1 MSQENVEVIRRWF
14 DAWNRADLDTFSS
27 FFDADAE
34 VITDPSWM
42 ESGPFKGRDAIREW
56 YEGLREA
63 WAGRNQIVITD
74 LFAVG
79 DMVVARVD
87 WQVRGR
93 TSGID
98 TDLDATSI
106 STVERRKIVRQR
118 WFFDHRD
125 ALEAAGLSE

>member
-1 MSQENVEVIRRWF
+1 MF
-14 DAWNRADLDTFSS
+14 DAWNRADHETYSS

-34 VITDPSWM
+34 VITDPSWV

-56 YEGLREA
+56 YQGLREA
-63 WAGRNQIVITD
+63 WAERDQIVITD

-79 DMVVARVD
+79 DTLVVARID

-98 TDLDATSI
+98 TDLDATGVH
-106 STVERRKIVRQR
+106 TVEQ
-118 WFFDHRD
+118 
-125 ALEAAGLSE
+125 